1 MDVIIDQEL
10 VLALPTPMINEH
22 VGGISEDIS
31 TAEYTIRVKFD
42 SVQCLVDHWDIC
54 IDLNEEKHKSQWRN
68 HLKGAQQKK
77 FYRMKMVITSI
88 SKRIKAGEKKSDV
101 ISELE
106 ILYSTNKSSLEKLT
120 HAVKKQKN

>member
-1 MDVIIDQEL
+1 
-10 VLALPTPMINEH
+10 
-22 VGGISEDIS
+22 
-31 TAEYTIRVKFD
+31 
-42 SVQCLVDHWDIC
+42 
-54 IDLNEEKHKSQWRN
+54 
-68 HLKGAQQKK
+68 
-77 FYRMKMVITSI
+77 MKMVITSI